1 MRDTEWTPNIYTEVC
16 YGKDGDSSIWLPIS
30 LAWLD
35 PSLPA
40 RECNCDGRV
49 RKRGGEHTSIT
60 KSDQS
65 DSTGRNADSW
75 ISSIQV

>member
-1 MRDTEWTPNIYTEVC
+1 MV
-16 YGKDGDSSIWLPIS
+16 DGLGATAS

-35 PSLPA
+35 PSHPA
-40 RECNCDGRV
+40 RECNCDGRAE
-49 RKRGGEHTSIT
+49 KRTLHFSIT

-75 ISSIQV
+75 ISRPLRKSM